1 MTKEKIIDFLISHE
15 CTNDFALEVISEYIN
30 TTKHKDKSS
39 ELIQLILQNPQLI
52 QVALQKSI
60 KYLISKYNI
69 ITITKNNKTIT
80 YC

>member
-30 TTKHKDKSS
+30 TTKYKDKSY